1 MFILSCH
8 GLATVETFFKHE
20 DKHTSV
26 QDLGVNDSES
36 SITESE
42 NARVLVRL
50 EKKHLHRFFLTKHP
64 LKIILTTKWTPMAG
78 FTYPTNKQGPGRCYN
93 EGWETIKSWLRYCL
107 SDDSAFCANC
117 FASPRQISAK
127 SLEFIK
133 SVFRD

>member
-50 EKKHLHRFFLTKHP
+50 EKKHLHRFFFNK
-64 LKIILTTKWTPMAG
+64 A
-78 FTYPTNKQGPGRCYN
+78 PTENNINYKMDTDGRFY
-93 EGWETIKSWLRYCL
+93 IPYK
-107 SDDSAFCANC
+107 
-117 FASPRQISAK
+117 
-127 SLEFIK
+127 
-133 SVFRD
+133 